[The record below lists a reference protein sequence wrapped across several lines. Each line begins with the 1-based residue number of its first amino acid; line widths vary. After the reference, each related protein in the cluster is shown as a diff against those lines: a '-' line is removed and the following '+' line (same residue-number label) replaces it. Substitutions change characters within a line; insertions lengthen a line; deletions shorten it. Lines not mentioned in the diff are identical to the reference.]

1 MGSSRVLTVTQV
13 NTYIKSVLEGDR
25 RLNRVMLRGEISNF
39 KNQFSS
45 GHFYF
50 TLKDSEAAIR
60 AVMFKKHSSVVQFAP
75 ENGMSVVVSGDISVF
90 EKEGQY
96 QIYCTDMMPD
106 GIGSLALAFEQ
117 LKLRLSEE
125 GLFNPE
131 HKKAIPQFPKRIA
144 VITSKTGAAIQDIIS
159 VLSRRYPVAEVILCP
174 VMVQGSEA
182 PAGIVTALRAVNRLT
197 DIDVIILARGGG
209 SYEDLFCFNDET
221 VAKAIYDSTIPVISA
236 IGHETDFTI
245 ADFVADL
252 RAPTP
257 SAASELAV
265 PELTELQNHL
275 NLLGRRLNVSCAEQ
289 LNRANG
295 KMNLLADNLYAVSPI
310 KKLREHHERMLN
322 SMARLNSS
330 MRNRLAQKQSKFVY
344 YTGILDALSPLKVLQ
359 RGFAVTYKDNKV
371 ISSLDEVHTGD
382 RVSIRVADGT
392 FDAEVL

>member
-1 MGSSRVLTVTQV
+1 MGSSRILTVTQV

-25 RLNRVMLRGEISNF
+25 RLSRVMLRGEISNF
-39 KNQFSS
+39 KSQFSS

-50 TLKDSEAAIR
+50 TLKDSESSIR
-60 AVMFKKHSSVVQFAP
+60 AVMFKKHSSAVQFTP
-75 ENGMSVVVSGDISVF
+75 ENGMSVVVSGDISVY

-96 QIYCTDMMPD
+96 QIYCTDIMPD

-117 LKLRLSEE
+117 LKQRLSEE

-159 VLSRRYPVAEVILCP
+159 VLSRRYPVVEVILCP
-174 VMVQGSEA
+174 VTVQGAEA
-182 PAGIVTALRAVNRLT
+182 PASIVNALGAVNLLN

-209 SYEDLFCFNDET
+209 SYEDLFCFNDEA
-221 VAKAIYDSTIPVISA
+221 VARAIYDSKVPVISA

-265 PELTELQNHL
+265 PELTALQSRL
-275 NLLGRRLNVSCAEQ
+275 NLLGRQLDVSCAEQ
-289 LNRANG
+289 LSKASDR
-295 KMNLLADNLYAVSPI
+295 MNLVADNLYAVSPL
-310 KKLREHHERMLN
+310 KKLKSRYELMQN
-322 SMARLNSS
+322 TTVRLNFAMVNKLSE
-330 MRNRLAQKQSKFVY
+330 KQSQWLY
-344 YTGILDALSPLKVLQ
+344 YTSLLDALSPLKVLQ
-359 RGFAVTYKDNKV
+359 RGYAVAYKHDRV
-371 ISSLDEVHTGD
+371 IKSLREVHTGD
-382 RVSIRVADGT
+382 QVTIRTADGK
-392 FDAEVL
+392 FDATVL